1 MEIILTYAALYGPA
15 LVSIIGIGTSILV
28 AINRF
33 REEAEKLKTKEVIA
47 TQQEMATNLKTL
59 VEQNRDLSTANKYLV
74 DQLTK
79 INGYVDAKEKEK
91 K

>member
-15 LVSIIGIGTSILV
+15 LVSILGIATTILV

-33 REEAEKLKTKEVIA
+33 REEAAKLKTNEVIT

-59 VEQNRDLSTANKYLV
+59 VDQNRDLSTANKYLV